1 MAFAAAIPSVLK
13 FVTPTTIVTRSGLLA
28 AVDYVAAYFAA
39 NGVTALVDAG
49 WRKRTQGVNQ
59 GAGGAN
65 RVLFSPS
72 DDSGDGGEL
81 VPPRFPG
88 QRQIRQAADQAAVG
102 TIRSLQNWNRKVQL
116 SIWAVDPDPTLRAN
130 ERAQIAA
137 TEALLEWTVRA
148 VHSSPGAF
156 AAAKFGKAKWTVP
169 AERSFGLEILV
180 GLEFSQPIFDVPN
193 PVFYPTATAVARG
206 PYTIPAPTTTG
217 KGDT

>member
-1 MAFAAAIPSVLK
+1 MIPPPNV
-13 FVTPTTIVTRSGLLA
+13 IIQSGLLA
-28 AVDYVAAYFAA
+28 AADAVAAYFVA
-39 NGVTALVDAG
+39 NGVTAVTDVG

-81 VPPRFPG
+81 APPRFPG
-88 QRQIRQAADQAAVG
+88 ARQLRVAADQPPLAS
-102 TIRSLQNWNRKVQL
+102 IRSLANWNRKVTL
-116 SIWAVDPDPTLRAN
+116 SIWAVDPDPTKRAV

-137 TEALLEWTVRA
+137 TETLLEWTVRA
-148 VHSSPGAF
+148 VHSAPGCF
-156 AAAKFGKAKWTVP
+156 AAVKFGKAKWTVP

-193 PVFYPTATAVARG
+193 QTFFPNSAAVARG
-206 PYTIPAPTTTG
+206 PHTIPTPTTTG

>member
-1 MAFAAAIPSVLK
+1 MSPPNI
-13 FVTPTTIVTRSGLLA
+13 IIQSGLLA
-28 AVDYVAAYFAA
+28 AADYVASYFAA
-39 NGVTALVDAG
+39 NGVTATTDVG

-72 DDSGDGGEL
+72 DESGDGGEL
-81 VPPRFPG
+81 MPPRFPG
-88 QRQIRQAADQAAVG
+88 ARQLRGAADATPALAS
-102 TIRSLQNWNRKVQL
+102 IRSLVNWNRKVQL
-116 SIWAVDPDPTLRAN
+116 SIWAVDPDPTKRAV

-148 VHSSPGAF
+148 VHSAPGAF
-156 AAAKFGKAKWTVP
+156 AAVKFSKAKWTQPV
-169 AERSFGLEILV
+169 ERSFGLEILI

-193 PVFYPTATAVARG
+193 LTYFPSSAAVARG
-206 PYTIPAPTTTG
+206 VGPVPKPTTTG